1 MKYYLIAGEAS
12 GDLHAANLMREL
24 KVVDTNAQFRFWGG
38 DKMQAQGGELI
49 KHYKDLAF
57 MGFAEVVMNL
67 RTILRNISFCKKDIL
82 VYQPDVVILIDYPG
96 FNLRIA
102 KFLKKQG
109 IKVFYYISPQIWAW
123 KEGRVHGIKKTVDKM
138 YVILPFEEAFYKKW
152 DYPVDFVGHPLLDAL
167 EQRQPSSN
175 FLVRNNLGKKPLIAL
190 LPGSRKQEIQRMLP
204 ILLSVV
210 HRFPEYDFVV
220 AGLSH
225 IDAEFYN
232 TAAHRLPYQLVYDET
247 YALLEHS
254 QAALVTSGTATLE
267 TALLNIPQVVC
278 YKGGT
283 LSYLIAK
290 QVIKVPYIAL
300 VNLIMV
306 RKVVEELI
314 QNDLTEA
321 RLESALKELLQP
333 AKRTQMQQDYEMLR
347 EQLGGP
353 GASARVAQL
362 MWAELNKV

>member
-38 DKMQAQGGELI
+38 NKMQAQGGELI

-82 VYQPDVVILIDYPG
+82 AYQPDVVILVDYPG

-152 DYPVDFVGHPLLDAL
+152 NYLVDFVGHPLLDAL
-167 EQRQPSSN
+167 AQRRPDGQFLQRNGLSN
-175 FLVRNNLGKKPLIAL
+175 KPLIAL

-225 IDAEFYN
+225 IEPKFYEQ
-232 TAAHRLPYQLVYDET
+232 AAKNQPYKLVTDQT

-300 VNLIMV
+300 VNLIMD

-314 QNDLTEA
+314 QNDLTES
-321 RLESALKELLQP
+321 RLETTLNELLQP
-333 AKRTQMQQDYEMLR
+333 AKRTQMHQDYGLLR
-347 EQLGGP
+347 KKLGGP
-353 GASARVAQL
+353 GASARAAQL
-362 MWAELNKV
+362 MWAELNG

>member
-24 KVVDTNAQFRFWGG
+24 KVVDPNAQFRFWGG
-38 DKMQAQGGELI
+38 DKMQAQGGQLV

-67 RTILRNISFCKKDIL
+67 RTILNNIKFCKKDIL
-82 VYQPDVVILIDYPG
+82 AYQPDVVILVDYPG

-138 YVILPFEEAFYKKW
+138 YVILPFEEAFYQKY

-167 EQRQPSSN
+167 EQRQPDGQ
-175 FLVRNNLGKKPLIAL
+175 FLQRNGLGNKPLIAL

-210 HRFPEYDFVV
+210 HRFPKYDFVV
-220 AGLSH
+220 AGLNH
-225 IDAEFYN
+225 IEPEFYEQ
-232 TAAHRLPYQLVYDET
+232 AAKGHPYKLVTDQT

-267 TALLNIPQVVC
+267 TALLNTPQVVC

-300 VNLIMV
+300 VNLIMD
-306 RKVVEELI
+306 RKVVDELI

-321 RLESALKELLQP
+321 RLETTLNQLLQP
-333 AKRTQMQQDYEMLR
+333 AKRIQMQHDYEILR
-347 EQLGGP
+347 QKLGGP
-353 GASARVAQL
+353 GASARAASL
-362 MWAELNKV
+362 MWEALNG